1 MKQVHTVLGPITP
14 DQMGVTLPHEHLCSA
29 DWSMRM
35 NFGPRFCDMRRV
47 LPRAVQQVNR
57 AKGVGVSTI
66 VDATAVNL
74 GRDIHLL
81 REVSQ
86 QTGVHLIASTGF
98 YAQDEPWLKEQD
110 PGYLFDLLD
119 EECKKGIYDTDAKP
133 GIVKCAVGR
142 QGLTPT
148 RKKILKLSAKV
159 ALANDLPL
167 FCHHEA
173 ATQAGPEILDLLL
186 AEGMDPKRVVLGH
199 AGDSQDLAYIFSL
212 LERGCFIGDDRYGYG
227 PLFNATPHRIQT
239 LIALRTEG
247 FLGQVLL
254 SHDLSTYLGF
264 WEPMETTLANPAIY
278 GDADFTF
285 LFRQVFPILEKA
297 GFSPEELRQLTT
309 DNPRALFS

>member
-1 MKQVHTVLGPITP
+1 
-14 DQMGVTLPHEHLCSA
+14 
-29 DWSMRM
+29 MRM

-167 FCHHEA
+167 FCHHEV

-227 PLFNATPHRIQT
+227 PCLTPLPTASKPLSPCGQRDSWGRFSSPTTCPPTWVFGSPWRPPWPTPPSTGMRTSPSCSGRCSPSWKRQASPRKSRGSSPQT
-239 LIALRTEG
+239 TPGRC
-247 FLGQVLL
+247 
-254 SHDLSTYLGF
+254 
-264 WEPMETTLANPAIY
+264 
-278 GDADFTF
+278 
-285 LFRQVFPILEKA
+285 FP
-297 GFSPEELRQLTT
+297 
-309 DNPRALFS
+309 